1 MGGNAVSAP
10 VARKYSVRKDLP
22 MNDYLSPE
30 WAHSALLT
38 IDVQRDFT
46 LPDAVLSI
54 PGTIEALPAME
65 RLLATYRK
73 AKLPIVHIVRL
84 YLQDGSNADLCR
96 RGQIEGGATMAAP
109 GTEGSQLVDELLPA
123 ARVRLDPDLLLSGE
137 KQQIGPNEWVL
148 YKSRFGAFF
157 QTRLNEYLR
166 EMGVTT
172 VVVSG
177 CNFPNCPRTTMYEA
191 SERDFRIVAVFDAIS
206 GIYDK
211 GKEELKGIGVQ
222 LIGADEC
229 VERVRALRG

>member
-1 MGGNAVSAP
+1 
-10 VARKYSVRKDLP
+10 
-22 MNDYLSPE
+22 MNDYTSPQ

-46 LPDAVLSI
+46 LSGGVLPI
-54 PGTIEALPAME
+54 PGTIEVLPAMQ
-65 RLLATYRK
+65 RLLTTYRK
-73 AKLPIVHIVRL
+73 SELPIVHIVRL

-96 RGQIEGGATMAAP
+96 RGQIENGATMAVP
-109 GTEGSQLVDELLPA
+109 GTNGSQLVDELLPA
-123 ARVRLDPDLLLSGE
+123 PGIRLDPDLLLSGE
-137 KQQIGPNEWVL
+137 RQQIGPNEWVL

-191 SERDFRIVAVFDAIS
+191 SERDFRIVAIIDAIS
-206 GIYDK
+206 GIYER
-211 GKEELKGIGVQ
+211 GREELKGIGVH
-222 LIGADEC
+222 LATADEC
-229 VERVRALRG
+229 VEAIQALQGKN

>member
-1 MGGNAVSAP
+1 
-10 VARKYSVRKDLP
+10 
-22 MNDYLSPE
+22 MNDYVSPQ
-30 WAHSALLT
+30 WTHSALLT

-46 LPDAVLSI
+46 LPGAVLPI
-54 PGTIEALPAME
+54 PGTIEVLPAMR
-65 RLLATYRK
+65 RLLAMYRK

-96 RGQIEGGATMAAP
+96 RRQIEDGLTMAVP
-109 GTEGSQLVDELLPA
+109 GTDGSQLVDELLPTA
-123 ARVRLDPDLLLSGE
+123 GIRLDADLLLSGE
-137 KQQIGPNEWVL
+137 RQQIGPNEWIL

-191 SERDFRIVAVFDAIS
+191 SERDFRIVAIIDAIS
-206 GIYDK
+206 GAYER
-211 GKEELKGIGVQ
+211 GMEELKGIGVQ
-222 LIGADEC
+222 LVSADEC
-229 VERVRALRG
+229 VVSIQALQGKN